1 MNYAGAKLMEGSHYS
16 CELDHD
22 MVKMHIA
29 ILEQSLKTHKNFKK
43 KELKSYIKKMICL
56 T

>member
-1 MNYAGAKLMEGSHYS
+1 MNYAGAKLVEGSHYS

-29 ILEQSLKTHKNFKK
+29 ILEQSLKNSQKFQK
-43 KELKSYIKKMICL
+43 KELKSDIKKMICL